1 MLILKRSVESNAIIK
16 GYVNFI
22 VELRSKSIVLRF
34 LGVMGTQLLNTYY
47 IEAAYDDEAEIEELK
62 AHKEE

>member
-16 GYVNFI
+16 GYVNFT
-22 VELRSKSIVLRF
+22 VELRSKSIVLWF
-34 LGVMGTQLLNTYY
+34 LGVMGTQLLNPYY
-47 IEAAYDDEAEIEELK
+47 IEVAYDDEVETEELK